1 MATRNAPGRFPLRAH
16 ELRRPILSAVRRLR
30 SAARAARQRLASQVW
45 FWRHDTPDRDVL
57 EQVIFPAL
65 RERSDVRRILFVGC
79 DWYTRASVRAFD
91 DRELWTIDA
100 DPAKARYGA
109 QRHVVDTVAKLD
121 AHFAPATFDAVI
133 FNGILGYG
141 VNDPDEAEVTV
152 GQCFGCLRPGGLFV
166 LGWDDE
172 EGVRPVYPHSIAALR
187 RFEPVTLP
195 PFTAPT
201 YPTFGSVR
209 HVFEFYARPAANDG

>member
-1 MATRNAPGRFPLRAH
+1 MPV
-16 ELRRPILSAVRRLR
+16 LSAVRRME
-30 SAARAARQRLASQVW
+30 SAARAARERVLSQVW
-45 FWRHDTPDRDVL
+45 FWRHETPDREVL

-65 RERSDVRRILFVGC
+65 RERADVRRILFVGC
-79 DWYTRASVRAFD
+79 DWYTRHYPRAFG
-91 DRELWTIDA
+91 DRELWTIDV

-109 QRHVVDTVAKLD
+109 ERHVVDTVAKLD
-121 AHFAPATFDAVI
+121 AYFPPANFDAVI

-141 VNDPDEAEVTV
+141 IDDAGEAEVTV
-152 GQCFGCLRPGGLFV
+152 AQCFECLRPSGLFV

-172 EGVRPVYPHSIAALR
+172 EGVQVSPDAIAALR

-195 PFTAPT
+195 PFTAPS

-209 HVFEFYARPAANDG
+209 HVFEFYARPADDGR